1 MITIE
6 DILREYLPEYIRHY
20 KMLPSQNRAI
30 IDILTCQT
38 NTLGGQTWYCENCQK
53 VHYSYHSCKNR
64 MCPKC
69 QNNQTTD
76 WLNKQYKK
84 LLPVE
89 YFMVTF
95 TIPEELRDIFRN
107 NQKICYNLLFKTS
120 SESLRQLAL
129 DKRFIGGKIGMLGVL
144 QTWAAN
150 LIYHPHIHYIVP
162 GIALSKNDSTI
173 NFAKK
178 KFLMHWKPLAN
189 LFRKNLCN
197 NLNANDIEF
206 SSIIKQKQWVVD
218 IRAVGNGISSLKY
231 LAKYIYRA
239 AISNNNILSSQNGII
254 TFRIKDNQTRK
265 NKIISLSA
273 IEFIRRFLQHTLPKG
288 FQKVRSYG
296 ILHPKRKSIL
306 YLLQLLLKAQIRED
320 CIQKKHIFKCPKC
333 GKEMLLME
341 TTKRKRAPPLMDLL
355 PQVTN
360 IVGISHQSTFAGGF

>member
-1 MITIE
+1 VITIE

-150 LIYHPHIHYIVP
+150 LIYHPHI
-162 GIALSKNDSTI
+162 TI

-265 NKIISLSA
+265 NKSCIPKKNPFCTCFNYSSKHKSEKIVYKKNTYSNVQNVAKKCFSWKQQKEKEHHHSWIYYHRSLTSW
-273 IEFIRRFLQHTLPKG
+273 E
-288 FQKVRSYG
+288 
-296 ILHPKRKSIL
+296 
-306 YLLQLLLKAQIRED
+306 
-320 CIQKKHIFKCPKC
+320 
-333 GKEMLLME
+333 
-341 TTKRKRAPPLMDLL
+341 
-355 PQVTN
+355 
-360 IVGISHQSTFAGGF
+360 